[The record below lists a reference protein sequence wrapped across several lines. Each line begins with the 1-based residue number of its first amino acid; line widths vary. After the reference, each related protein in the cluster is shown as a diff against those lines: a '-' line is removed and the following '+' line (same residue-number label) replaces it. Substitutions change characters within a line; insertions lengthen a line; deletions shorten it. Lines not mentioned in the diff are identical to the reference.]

1 MKILLSFFLFVGIF
15 ASCEQLANEAE
26 ITRAKLD
33 KQLVEINNF
42 IATATCSN
50 EGECRYIAFGSKA
63 CGGPQGYLLYPEGV
77 DEEKLKKM
85 IADYS
90 KNEDTYNKLNE
101 IISDCSLPNPP
112 AKIGCEDGNCIVV
125 E

>member
-1 MKILLSFFLFVGIF
+1 MKILLNFFLFVGIF

-26 ITRAKLD
+26 ITRASLE

-50 EGECRYIAFGSKA
+50 EGECRYIAYGSKA
-63 CGGPQGYLLYPEGV
+63 CGGPQGYLLYPKGV

-112 AKIGCEDGNCIVV
+112 AKIGCEDGNCIVI

>member
-1 MKILLSFFLFVGIF
+1 M
-15 ASCEQLANEAE
+15 
-26 ITRAKLD
+26 R
-33 KQLVEINNF
+33 
-42 IATATCSN
+42 
-50 EGECRYIAFGSKA
+50 GECRYIAYGSKA

-90 KNEDTYNKLNE
+90 KNEDTYNKVNE

-112 AKIGCEDGNCIVV
+112 AKIGCEDGNCIVI

>member
-1 MKILLSFFLFVGIF
+1 MKILLNFFLFVGIF

-26 ITRAKLD
+26 VTRADLD
-33 KQLVEINNF
+33 KQLAEINNF
-42 IATATCSN
+42 IATATCSS
-50 EGECRYIAFGSKA
+50 EGECRYIAYGSKA

-85 IADYS
+85 IAKYS
-90 KNEDTYNKLNE
+90 EDEDNYNKING

-112 AKIGCEDGNCIVV
+112 AKIGCEDGNCIPVQ
-125 E
+125 